1 MDGGKILQGMEI
13 KEEFLKERVY
23 KNHEFLRKKAPGI
36 LQLISSLPPNFSVIV
51 KDGKLDADFGGGG
64 IYKGDAYQL
73 SLSQVQ
79 AFEEKP
85 TRLFPDINL
94 LEVSAQTDI
103 IAHRYDYKIQS
114 LIGNKVEPKPIRET
128 RHIPLLLMVGLGFGI
143 HLELLLQKYEIQNLI
158 ILDVPAFFRLSL
170 YYLDWEKL
178 FEYYSKPGRSLN
190 FIVHDKLIL
199 EQDLNVA
206 FEELLRTAQ
215 QLNPGVFYWGYYF
228 QHLEYNPPMRLIE
241 WFSSSPA
248 FQELFHGYFDDELWS
263 LRWTLEKFKKK
274 IPLYYPKKKVPK
286 GSVAFVVGAGPS
298 LDYAIDK
305 IKEYK
310 DKAVIFS
317 CGTAISA
324 LQRAGIVPDFHVEIE
339 RTKYTYDT
347 LIELDRN
354 YLKQTRLIANNPLWT
369 DCFKL
374 FKRGYMFLKL
384 NDTGALLLEPTG
396 SPIIWHTGPTVT
408 AAGVALA
415 GEFGFEEVYLF
426 GVDLGSKNVES
437 HHSKLTNYY
446 NPKSFLSKSSI
457 GFDLTVPGNFGGEVK
472 THLWFLNTKY
482 GIEQTIKKKGIKVY
496 NTSDGAKIEGAIPLP
511 IEFFRLENS
520 ANKEEAIASIEENF
534 DTRYINM
541 VNTSAVLKKLQT
553 DFETLSEYIR
563 DYPKTYDFPKLH
575 DSVYSFQDL
584 VRKLVSFKN
593 PLLYNLLYHNTHR
606 WSQIALGHALS
617 LEGEERKEFL
627 REFYGLYYNFLKDA
641 VKEIRELLEDFG

>member
-1 MDGGKILQGMEI
+1 MHITADL
-13 KEEFLKERVY
+13 LKERVY
-23 KNHEFLRKKAPGI
+23 KNQQILSSKAPGI
-36 LQLISSLPPNFSVIV
+36 LQIISSPPPNFSVIV

-64 IYKGDAYQL
+64 IYSGDAYGM

-85 TRLFPDINL
+85 IRLFPDISL
-94 LEVSAQTDI
+94 GESSEDTPV
-103 IAHRYDYKIQS
+103 IAHRYGAKIQR
-114 LIGNKVEPKPIRET
+114 LIGNRIEPKPLRET
-128 RHIPLLLMVGLGFGI
+128 RHIPMLLMVGLGFGI
-143 HLELLLQKYEIQNLI
+143 HLELLLERYEVQNLI

-170 YYLDWEKL
+170 YYLDWERL
-178 FEYYSKPGRSLN
+178 LQYYSKPGRSLN
-190 FIVHDKLIL
+190 LIVHDKLIM
-199 EQDLNVA
+199 EQNLDNA
-206 FEELLRTAQ
+206 FQELLRTIQ

-228 QHLEYNPPMRLIE
+228 EHLRYNPPMRLLE

-263 LRWTLEKFKKK
+263 LRWTLEKFERK
-274 IPLYYPKKKVPK
+274 IPLYYPQKKVPA

-305 IKEYK
+305 IREYQ

-347 LIELDRN
+347 LLELDRDF
-354 YLKQTRLIANNPLWT
+354 LKQTRLIANNPLWT

-374 FKRGYMFLKL
+374 FKKGYMFLKL

-426 GVDLGSKNVES
+426 GVDLGSKSLEN
-437 HHSKLTNYY
+437 HHSKLTSYY
-446 NPKSFLSKSSI
+446 NPKSFLSKSKI
-457 GFDLTVPGNFGGEVK
+457 DFDLTVPGNFGGEVR
-472 THLWFLNTKY
+472 THRWFLNTKY
-482 GIEQTIKKKGIKVY
+482 GIEQTIKKKGIKAY
-496 NTSDGAKIEGAIPLP
+496 NTSDGAKIEGAVPLP
-511 IEFFRLENS
+511 IEFFRLEK
-520 ANKEEAIASIEENF
+520 ATDKATAIRNIEENF
-534 DTRYINM
+534 DTRYIKL
-541 VNTSAVLKKLQT
+541 VKPAEALRRLQT
-553 DFETLSEYIR
+553 EFETLSEFIKE
-563 DYPKTYDFPKLH
+563 YPKRFDFSKYYDA
-575 DSVYSFQDL
+575 VQSFVEL
-584 VRKLVSFKN
+584 ERKLLVIKN
-593 PLLYNLLYHNTHR
+593 PMLYNLTYHNTHG

-617 LEGEERKEFL
+617 LGGQEMKEFL
-627 REFYGLYYNFLKDA
+627 EEFYMLYYQFLRDA
-641 VKEIRELLEDFG
+641 TAEIKRLLEDFGWLK